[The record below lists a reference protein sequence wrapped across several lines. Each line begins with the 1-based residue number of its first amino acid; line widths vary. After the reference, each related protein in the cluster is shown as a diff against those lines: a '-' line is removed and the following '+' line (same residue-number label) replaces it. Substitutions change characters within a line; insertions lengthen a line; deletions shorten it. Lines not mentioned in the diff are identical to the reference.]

1 MREQKKRIILPNSTD
16 SQPNNTCLLK
26 KIDRSSSLISKGG
39 DKMIFIHWNEMTEN
53 EERACSGGENGNS
66 YSLPAW
72 LSAVSKWITGK

>member
-1 MREQKKRIILPNSTD
+1 
-16 SQPNNTCLLK
+16 
-26 KIDRSSSLISKGG
+26 
-39 DKMIFIHWNEMTEN
+39 MIFIHWNEMTEN